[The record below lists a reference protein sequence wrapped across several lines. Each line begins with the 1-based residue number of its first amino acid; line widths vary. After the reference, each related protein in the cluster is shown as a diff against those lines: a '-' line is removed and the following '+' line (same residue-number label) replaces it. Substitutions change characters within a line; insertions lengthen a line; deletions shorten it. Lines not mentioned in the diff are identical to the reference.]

1 MDICIVLGSA
11 GVFKLMN
18 AALNSLPVP
27 AVARKN
33 TWRWRNISTSLI
45 HSMLTGVWA
54 VVGFYQHPEMA
65 KDLISTHSALS
76 HTLVSVSTGYFIYDF
91 IDNILNQKLSVA
103 WEVLS
108 HHFVVVACFSIAVL
122 TRQYVG
128 FAVVALLVEI
138 NSVFLHV
145 RQLLR
150 MSGRGGGA
158 SSSSGALCRL
168 NSVLNLGT
176 FVAFRISTLAWMT
189 RWLALN
195 RTRVPLPFYAVGS
208 LGLLAIMVM
217 NAVLFYRL
225 LRSDFLQAGREGARK
240 EK

>member
-1 MDICIVLGSA
+1 MDIGIVFGSA
-11 GVFKLMN
+11 GAFKLMN
-18 AALNSLPVP
+18 AALNRLTVP
-27 AVARKN
+27 AAARRN
-33 TWRWRNISTSLI
+33 TWRWRNIFTSLI

-54 VVGFYQHPEMA
+54 VFCFYQHPEMA
-65 KDLISTHSALS
+65 EDLISTHSALS
-76 HTLVSVSTGYFIYDF
+76 HTLVSVSTGYFIHDF
-91 IDNILNQKLSVA
+91 MDNVLNQKLSA
-103 WEVLS
+103 GWEVLC
-108 HHFVVVACFSIAVL
+108 HHFVVVTCFSIAVL

-138 NSVFLHV
+138 NSVFLHG

-150 MSGRGGGA
+150 MSGRA
-158 SSSSGALCRL
+158 ASSGALCRL

-195 RTRVPLPFYAVGS
+195 RTRVLLPLYAVGS
-208 LGLLAIMVM
+208 VGLLAIMVM

-225 LRSDFLQAGREGARK
+225 LRSDFLQAGREGTRK

>member
-1 MDICIVLGSA
+1 MTSWTMSSTRSSVQA
-11 GVFKLMN
+11 GKSYVTISWSRALCHKLQITH
-18 AALNSLPVP
+18 
-27 AVARKN
+27 R
-33 TWRWRNISTSLI
+33 T
-45 HSMLTGVWA
+45 
-54 VVGFYQHPEMA
+54 VV
-65 KDLISTHSALS
+65 T
-76 HTLVSVSTGYFIYDF
+76 
-91 IDNILNQKLSVA
+91 
-103 WEVLS
+103 
-108 HHFVVVACFSIAVL
+108 CFSIAVL

-138 NSVFLHV
+138 NSVFLHG

-150 MSGRGGGA
+150 MSGRA
-158 SSSSGALCRL
+158 ASSGALCRL

-195 RTRVPLPFYAVGS
+195 RTRVLLPLYAVGS
-208 LGLLAIMVM
+208 VGLLAIMVM

-225 LRSDFLQAGREGARK
+225 LRSDFLQAGREGTRK